1 VNAALRG
8 CSPGVAV
15 VTAALDISSAS
26 SGEYVFADSTGAT
39 QLSLY
44 GNDGGG
50 YTSFHMD
57 TATTKRDGQDA
68 GLPGQ
73 LRKAGILPMVTY
85 KDSSTVDGLDSFNNI
100 IGNKQAVGDVNYR
113 RTRWFNCR

>member
-1 VNAALRG
+1 LAVNAAL
-8 CSPGVAV
+8 
-15 VTAALDISSAS
+15 SAS
-26 SGEYVFADSTGAT
+26 SEGVATVVAATDIRSDSSREHVFPDSAGAT

-57 TATTKRDGQDA
+57 TTKTNRDGQNV

-73 LRKAGILPMVTY
+73 LRSAGIRPMITRR
-85 KDSSTVDGLDSFNNI
+85 DGSTVDGLDSFNYI
-100 IGNKQAVGDVNYR
+100 IGNGQAVGNA
-113 RTRWFNCR
+113 C